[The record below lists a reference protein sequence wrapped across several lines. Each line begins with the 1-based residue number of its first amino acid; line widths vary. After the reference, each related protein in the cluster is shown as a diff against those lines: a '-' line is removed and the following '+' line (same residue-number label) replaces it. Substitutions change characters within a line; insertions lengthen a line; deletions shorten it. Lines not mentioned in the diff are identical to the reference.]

1 MPNSVEADRLRNAY
15 MKSSAGK
22 KEPVLVNMSAVTGR
36 DNSMYSR
43 LESNSPSKKVP
54 FSSQFLTSAHLSR
67 KSSKI
72 TMFDSARN
80 L

>member
-1 MPNSVEADRLRNAY
+1 

-22 KEPVLVNMSAVTGR
+22 NDPVLVNMSTVTGR

-43 LESNSPSKKVP
+43 LENNSPKVP

-67 KSSKI
+67 KNSKI
-72 TMFDSARN
+72 TMLDSSRN